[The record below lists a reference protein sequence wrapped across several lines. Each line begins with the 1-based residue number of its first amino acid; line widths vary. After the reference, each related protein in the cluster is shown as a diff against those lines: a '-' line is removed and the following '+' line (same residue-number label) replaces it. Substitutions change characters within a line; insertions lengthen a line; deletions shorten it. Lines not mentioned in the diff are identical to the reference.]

1 MEPVVAEIT
10 SADSPGF
17 AAAMVVRREFDAVDE
32 PDDPP
37 LPEEE
42 WAGELFGPA
51 THEPRRAWVATLGG
65 RPAGVLVA
73 QRLLDGENDGR
84 AILELIVH
92 PDLRR
97 RGVAR
102 TLLATGLPELAEDGV
117 DDVLGWPYDDS
128 GNALSARL
136 GLTSRQDERCSR
148 LRIADVDEAQQRSWI
163 HDAPG
168 PAKGYRLVQW
178 QGVCPDEHLTPFRQ
192 ASDALA
198 DAPLDDMELATPPL
212 TDEQVRE
219 REEGWARRT
228 WQAST
233 SLVLAPDGGGAGM
246 TQLFVAP
253 GRPQF
258 GHQGDTGVVAAH
270 RGHALGRWLK
280 AANLAQA
287 RAAHPELAVVQTYNA
302 QSNPWMLAIN
312 VEMGF
317 RPHRTFATYQGSLAG
332 VVAALRPSRAA
343 TDAAI

>member
-1 MEPVVAEIT
+1 MEPVVAEIP
-10 SADSPGF
+10 SAESPEF
-17 AAAMVVRREFDAVDE
+17 AAALVVRREFDAVDE

-37 LPEEE
+37 LPADE
-42 WAGELFGPA
+42 WAGELFGSA
-51 THEPRRAWVATLGG
+51 AHEPRRAWVATLGD

-73 QRLLDGENDGR
+73 ERLLDGENDRR

-92 PDLRR
+92 PGLRR

-102 TLLATGLPELAEDGV
+102 VLLATALPDLVQDGC
-117 DDVLGWPYDDS
+117 DEVLGWPYDGS

-163 HDAPG
+163 DDAPG
-168 PAKGYRLVQW
+168 PARGYRLVQW
-178 QGVCPDEHLTPFRQ
+178 QGVCPDELLTPFRQ

-198 DAPLDDMELATPPL
+198 DAPLDDIDLGTPPL

-219 REEGWARRT
+219 REAAWARRT

-233 SLVLAPDGGGAGM
+233 SLVLAPAGSGAGM
-246 TQLFVAP
+246 SQLFVAP

-332 VVAALRPSRAA
+332 AIAALGSSRAA
-343 TDAAI
+343 TDATI